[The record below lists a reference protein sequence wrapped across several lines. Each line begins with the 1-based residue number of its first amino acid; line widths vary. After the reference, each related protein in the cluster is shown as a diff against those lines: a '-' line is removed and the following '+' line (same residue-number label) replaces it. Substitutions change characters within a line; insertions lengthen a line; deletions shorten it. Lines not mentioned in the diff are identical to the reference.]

1 MKTKSTNNLLNTTAK
16 KAKAAK
22 TRNSFRRALYRANK
36 IISSG
41 NSYRNK
47 NNKLSMKEFKSSYAY
62 FGKQTNLIKGKNLDR
77 DLKTF
82 VDYYV
87 NKRTP
92 DQCKAAADNL
102 RRHLNN
108 AVRAINNSKGG
119 NDTINNVNQRY
130 IQVLIEANA
139 LRTEKNKDGKI
150 VYSIIREKIPN
161 KEDFIAVS
169 DKYLKFKRIII
180 EYFGDKDYDEAYG
193 S

>member
-1 MKTKSTNNLLNTTAK
+1 MKTENTIK
-16 KAKAAK
+16 KLGPSAKAAK

-36 IISSG
+36 IIGSG

-47 NNKLSMKEFKSSYAY
+47 NNKFSMKEFKSNYTDFS
-62 FGKQTNLIKGKNLDR
+62 KQTNLIKGKNLDK

-102 RRHLNN
+102 KRHLNN
-108 AVRAINNSKGG
+108 AVRSLNRSKGG
-119 NDTINNVNQRY
+119 IETTVDTNQRY
-130 IQVLIEANA
+130 IQVLIESNA
-139 LRTEKNKDGKI
+139 LRTGKNKDGKT
-150 VYSIIREKIPN
+150 VYSIIWEKVPN
-161 KEDFIAVS
+161 KEDFIAVN
-169 DKYLKFKRIII
+169 DKYLRFKRLIQ
-180 EYFGDKDYDEAYG
+180 EYFGDQEYEEAYG

>member
-1 MKTKSTNNLLNTTAK
+1 MKTENTIK
-16 KAKAAK
+16 KLGPSAKAAK

-36 IISSG
+36 IIGSG

-47 NNKLSMKEFKSSYAY
+47 NNKFSMKEFKSNYTDFS
-62 FGKQTNLIKGKNLDR
+62 KQTNLIKGKNLDK

-102 RRHLNN
+102 KRHLNN
-108 AVRAINNSKGG
+108 AVRALNRSKGG
-119 NDTINNVNQRY
+119 KDTISDNNQNY
-130 IQVLIEANA
+130 IKVLKEAGA
-139 LRTEKNKDGKI
+139 LKVENNEKGKT
-150 VYSIIREKIPN
+150 VYSVIWEKVPN
-161 KEDFIAVS
+161 KEDFINVTN
-169 DKYLKFKRIII
+169 KYLNFKRKIIK
-180 EYFGDKDYDEAYG
+180 YFGDQDYAEAYG

>member
-1 MKTKSTNNLLNTTAK
+1 MKTENTTIK
-16 KAKAAK
+16 KLGPSAKAAK

-36 IISSG
+36 IIRSE
-41 NSYRNK
+41 NSFRK
-47 NNKLSMKEFKSSYAY
+47 NEFTMKNFKSEYTKFS
-62 FGKQTNLIKGKNLDR
+62 KRTNLIKGKNLDK

-108 AVRAINNSKGG
+108 AVRSLNRSKGG
-119 NDTINNVNQRY
+119 IKTTVDTNQRY
-130 IQVLIEANA
+130 IQVLMEAGA

-150 VYSIIREKIPN
+150 VYSIIWEKVPN
-161 KEDFIAVS
+161 KEDFIAVN
-169 DKYLKFKRIII
+169 DKYLKFKLLIIK
-180 EYFGDKDYDEAYG
+180 YFGDQEYDEAYG

>member
-1 MKTKSTNNLLNTTAK
+1 MNKSTNNLLNTTAK

-47 NNKLSMKEFKSSYAY
+47 NNKLSMKEFKSNYAY

-139 LRTEKNKDGKI
+139 LRTEKNKDGKT

>member
-1 MKTKSTNNLLNTTAK
+1 MKTENTIKKLGPSAK

-36 IISSG
+36 IIENR
-41 NSYRNK
+41 NSFIK
-47 NNKLSMKEFKSSYAY
+47 KGFSMKNFKSEYTKFS
-62 FGKQTNLIKGKNLDR
+62 KRTNLIKGKNLDK

-102 RRHLNN
+102 KRHLNN
-108 AVRAINNSKGG
+108 AVRSLNRSKGG
-119 NDTINNVNQRY
+119 IETTGDTNQRY

-139 LRTEKNKDGKI
+139 LRTGKNKDGKT
-150 VYSIIREKIPN
+150 VYSIIWEKVPN
-161 KEDFIAVS
+161 KEDFINVS
-169 DKYLKFKRIII
+169 DRYLKWKRLIIK
-180 EYFGDKDYDEAYG
+180 YFGDKEYDEAYG

>member
-1 MKTKSTNNLLNTTAK
+1 MNKSTNNLLNTTAK

-47 NNKLSMKEFKSSYAY
+47 NNKLSMKEFKSNYAY

-102 RRHLNN
+102 SRHLKN

-139 LRTEKNKDGKI
+139 LRTEKNKDGKT

>member
-1 MKTKSTNNLLNTTAK
+1 MKTENTIK
-16 KAKAAK
+16 KLKAAK

-47 NNKLSMKEFKSSYAY
+47 NSKLSMKEFKGNYTDFS
-62 FGKQTNLIKGKNLDR
+62 KQTDLIKGKNLDK

-92 DQCKAAADNL
+92 DQCKEAAANL
-102 RRHLNN
+102 RRHLSN
-108 AVRAINNSKGG
+108 AVRAINNSKRG

-139 LRTEKNKDGKI
+139 LRTEKNKDGKT
-150 VYSIIREKIPN
+150 VYSIIWEKVPN
-161 KEDFIAVS
+161 KEDFINVS
-169 DKYLKFKRIII
+169 DKYLNLKRIII
-180 EYFGDKDYDEAYG
+180 KYFGDKDYDEAYG

>member
-1 MKTKSTNNLLNTTAK
+1 MKTENTIKKLGPSAK

-36 IISSG
+36 IIDKK
-41 NSYRNK
+41 NSYHTKRF
-47 NNKLSMKEFKSSYAY
+47 SMKEFKIEYAD
-62 FGKQTNLIKGKNLDR
+62 FSEQTKLIKGKNLDR

-82 VDYYV
+82 VDYYI

-92 DQCKAAADNL
+92 DQCKEAAANL
-102 RRHLNN
+102 KRHLDN
-108 AVRAINNSKGG
+108 AVRSLNRSKGG

-139 LRTEKNKDGKI
+139 LKTGKNKYGKT
-150 VYSIIREKIPN
+150 VYSIIWGNVPN
-161 KEDFIAVS
+161 KEDFIAVN
-169 DKYLKFKRIII
+169 DKYLKFKRLIVK
-180 EYFGDKDYDEAYG
+180 YFGDKDYDEAYG

>member
-1 MKTKSTNNLLNTTAK
+1 MKTENTIK
-16 KAKAAK
+16 KLGPSAKAAK

-36 IISSG
+36 IIGSG

-47 NNKLSMKEFKSSYAY
+47 NNKFSMKQFKSDYTDFS
-62 FGKQTNLIKGKNLDR
+62 KQTNLIKGKNLDK

-92 DQCKAAADNL
+92 DQCKEAAANL
-102 RRHLNN
+102 RRHLDN

-130 IQVLIEANA
+130 IQVLIGANA
-139 LRTEKNKDGKI
+139 LRTRKNKDGKI

-161 KEDFIAVS
+161 KEDFINVS
-169 DKYLKFKRIII
+169 DKYLNFKRLIIK
-180 EYFGDKDYDEAYG
+180 YFGDKDYDEAYG